1 MKQILNNWA
10 TQARIILQDEKG
22 LVNGYTR
29 GWSIVVMVRAR
40 EMNIVKD
47 KLLDEGQ

>member
-1 MKQILNNWA
+1 VKQILNNWA

-29 GWSIVVMVRAR
+29 GWSIVVMVNMVDGRSH
-40 EMNIVKD
+40 EN
-47 KLLDEGQ
+47 